1 VGLFPPQSIPDSG
14 AKFRLVKFK
23 MTLQRLRLL
32 DYKSESLTEILD
44 LTDYGKLTNMVVT
57 SASTQIVGNQS

>member
-1 VGLFPPQSIPDSG
+1 
-14 AKFRLVKFK
+14 